1 MAASPPT
8 VPAGPPE
15 PLPPTPTAAPAPARA
30 AIGSREPKSAAL
42 ATVLAW
48 VVPGAGHLYLGRIG
62 FGLVA
67 GLGLIALYALGLAL
81 AHGMSFEFLD
91 PELRGR
97 FAVALVPEVGNLG
110 GLLWQM
116 RTYGFGPEPYMPRPW
131 PEHIMLGSALCALTG
146 VANACLMAHANLEA
160 RLARVAPSAQRGPHA
175 ALCAWLAWLVPGL
188 GHWVQGRRL
197 RAAIVA
203 ALLLG
208 LLIAGTALAESSNL
222 SRERHF
228 YYWGAQFLS
237 GAPALVLEFTS
248 GWPRVEHEIPRAD
261 TGLLLAALAG
271 LLNVLA
277 MLDVYAWG
285 EALALG
291 RDPRAPRTG
300 PEAGKS
306 A

>member
-1 MAASPPT
+1 
-8 VPAGPPE
+8 
-15 PLPPTPTAAPAPARA
+15 
-30 AIGSREPKSAAL
+30 
-42 ATVLAW
+42 VLAW
-48 VVPGAGHLYLGRIG
+48 VVPGAGHLYLGRVG
-62 FGLVA
+62 FGLAAFV
-67 GLGLIALYALGLAL
+67 GLGALYALGLAL
-81 AHGMSFEFLD
+81 AGGMSFEFLD

-116 RTYGFGPEPYMPRPW
+116 RTYGFGPEPYTPRPW

-160 RLARVAPSAQRGPHA
+160 RLARVAPGTRRTPHA
-175 ALCAWLAWLVPGL
+175 ALCAFLAWLVPGL

-208 LLIAGTALAESSNL
+208 LLFAGTALAESSNL

-237 GAPALVLEFTS
+237 GAPALVLEFAS
-248 GWPRVEHEIPRAD
+248 GWPRVEHEIARAD

-277 MLDVYAWG
+277 MLDVYAWS

-291 RDPRAPRTG
+291 RDPRAPRAG